1 MPSSEIFRN
10 IFRLINLEQF
20 LTIFM
25 NWTNEMIKSKTGK
38 QIIIDR
44 KAIRGVTEKVW
55 MEIYHISAYLTYIGI
70 SIGQVKVE
78 DKSNEITAIPEL
90 LEILDVEGCIITIDV
105 IGTQTEIMDN
115 KKGGNFVLPV
125 KMNNKGANRE
135 TIDFQKMK

>member
-44 KAIRGVTEKVW
+44 KAIRGVTEKV
-55 MEIYHISAYLTYIGI
+55 
-70 SIGQVKVE
+70 
-78 DKSNEITAIPEL
+78 
-90 LEILDVEGCIITIDV
+90 
-105 IGTQTEIMDN
+105 
-115 KKGGNFVLPV
+115 
-125 KMNNKGANRE
+125 
-135 TIDFQKMK
+135 

>member
-125 KMNNKGANRE
+125 KMNNKAANRE

>member
-44 KAIRGVTEKVW
+44 KEIRGVTEKV
-55 MEIYHISAYLTYIGI
+55 
-70 SIGQVKVE
+70 
-78 DKSNEITAIPEL
+78 
-90 LEILDVEGCIITIDV
+90 
-105 IGTQTEIMDN
+105 
-115 KKGGNFVLPV
+115 
-125 KMNNKGANRE
+125 
-135 TIDFQKMK
+135 